1 MTNSVKGRI
10 AADMDEARNFGFE
23 GTPVFLLNGIPVIGA
38 KPPAHFEDV
47 ITRLIDPKV
56 K

>member
-1 MTNSVKGRI
+1 MKDRI
-10 AADMDEARNFGFE
+10 AANTEEARNFGFE

-38 KPPAHFEDV
+38 KPPAQVEDV
-47 ITRLIDPKV
+47 ITRLISPKV